1 MAGSLRY
8 QILRDILL
16 HGPRTR
22 QEMAATIGMPMDDLR
37 GSIGPCVRD
46 NLIERASDGPGC
58 VLYRIT
64 TRGKEYYAKNY
75 PDDDARELAHVEE
88 PEVVQP
94 KESEW
99 STMISCLI
107 KPGDE
112 PEAPAVEPE
121 ACADWQEPQSDDR
134 ADGAGETEVIELQ
147 TLPQAVAGVCAGA
160 FGMLE
165 YVAVLDGN
173 GSGLQDCEIL
183 PREDWVDNAIGI
195 ARREG
200 RTVRVYRVEL
210 VGHAQHDVV
219 FRSAA

>member
-8 QILRDILL
+8 QILREILL

-22 QEMAATIGMPMDDLR
+22 QEIAATIGMPLEDLR

-64 TRGKEYYAKNY
+64 TRGKQYYAKNF
-75 PDDDARELAHVEE
+75 PDDDARDVEHVEE
-88 PEVVQP
+88 PEAVQK
-94 KESEW
+94 KESDW
-99 STMISCLI
+99 MTMIGCLI

-112 PEAPAVEPE
+112 PDQPADEPQ
-121 ACADWQEPQSDDR
+121 AIADWQEPQSAER
-134 ADGAGETEVIELQ
+134 SECAGETEVIELQ
-147 TLPQAVAGVCAGA
+147 TLPQAVTGVCADA

-165 YVAVLDGN
+165 YVAVLDGQ
-173 GSGLQDCEIL
+173 GAGLQDCEVL

-200 RTVRVYRVEL
+200 KTVRVYRIEL

-219 FRSAA
+219 FRAAS